1 MTNLSSVDFL
11 LMAITLQCIALTA
24 AVAYLFATRTSKPK
38 PKPRLPRAKVA
49 PVQMFPATS
58 ATKDLTE

>member
-38 PKPRLPRAKVA
+38 PRLPRAKVA